1 MLQKS
6 AQIMAAVVVMGFATA
21 QAEEKAEESRSPGPA
36 VEEPHHLAIGKGGYV
51 KLAAL
56 LQGWMKVAHQE
67 DTSSTFRVRR
77 AEIKVK
83 GEIVKDLFGF
93 GVMIDPAK
101 LLEQDEEKV
110 ILLDGDDNPVVDADG
125 NPVTIRNHK
134 HAGSILQDLWV
145 SVLTEYADISIGQFK
160 IPVSWEGLN
169 SSSKLI
175 FAERSV
181 VSGAHAPDGL
191 LPKDHF
197 KGYGDRR
204 GLGIKVEKKF
214 HYVGYFVGL
223 YNGAERNRLDFDNF
237 KDLAARIEGYPY
249 PGITIGAM
257 AYMTLRDKQG
267 QANAKDR
274 WEGDIRIAID
284 PVIFQAE
291 YIRGRDHDDTGK
303 GRTGQGFYA
312 TLAWNIIPEV
322 QVKARGG
329 GFDYD
334 VSSGKNALW
343 EAATGLTCFFDK
355 YDANLKL
362 DYYMYKSTDSSKNVE
377 HQVIFAAQAHF

>member
-1 MLQKS
+1 MHRTAWLTV
-6 AQIMAAVVVMGFATA
+6 AAVIFLGSGQALADEAAGKKEEAVA
-21 QAEEKAEESRSPGPA
+21 Q
-36 VEEPHHLAIGKGGYV
+36 EPHHLAIGKGGYV
-51 KLAAL
+51 KLSAL

-67 DTSSTFRVRR
+67 DTSSTFKVRR

-101 LLEQDEEKV
+101 LLEQDEEK
-110 ILLDGDDNPVVDADG
+110 IPLLDGDGNPVLDADG
-125 NPVTIRNHK
+125 EPVILRNHK
-134 HAGSILQDLWV
+134 HAGSILQDLYV

-175 FAERSV
+175 FAERAV

-204 GLGIKVEKKF
+204 GLGIKVHKKF
-214 HYVGYFVGL
+214 QYVSYFVGL
-223 YNGAERNRLDFDNF
+223 YNGAGRNRLDFDNF
-237 KDLAARIEGYPY
+237 KDLAVRIEGYPY
-249 PGITIGAM
+249 PGITLGAM

-267 QANAKDR
+267 QADAKDR
-274 WEGDIRIAID
+274 WEGDIRIDIK

-291 YIRGRDHDDTGK
+291 YIRGRDYDDAGK

-334 VSSGKNALW
+334 VSSGQNALW
-343 EAATGLTCFFDK
+343 EAATGLTYFFDK

-362 DYYMYKSTDSSKNVE
+362 DYYMYKSTDSSLNVE